1 MAYFDRAKLRKDSVA
16 LDDLDKAII
25 GMRNGYLVYSY
36 DKLVAHFIMKGLSY
50 VEAVSWVDQN
60 IVGLECM
67 GTFIIDR
74 GKENDQL

>member
-36 DKLVAHFIMKGLSY
+36 DK
-50 VEAVSWVDQN
+50 
-60 IVGLECM
+60 
-67 GTFIIDR
+67 
-74 GKENDQL
+74 

>member
-1 MAYFDRAKLRKDSVA
+1 MAYFDRAKLKKDSVA
-16 LDDLDKAII
+16 LDGLDKAVI

-36 DKLVAHFIMKGLSY
+36 DKLVAHFIRKGLSY
-50 VEAVSWVDQN
+50 IEAVSWVDHN

-74 GKENDQL
+74 GKDDDQP